1 MSPKTIHGIQA
12 QLWEYNKVAWLHQ
25 QVFSYRDEVQSLA
38 KSIFIPHE
46 NSLTESPF
54 EWYNNWIFSV
64 SSNIWWGWYEAE
76 LNRVPG
82 RILPA
87 NQKNKAPLIWSTN
100 VWIRRSRNII
110 WDIWVPGILPIN
122 GRWATGLFQFN
133 NLQYYNFSPTWG
145 KLLNVEWKDHHGN
158 ILATIDWVQWLVTW
172 DITNIMRV
180 DSPE

>member
-38 KSIFIPHE
+38 KSIFIP
-46 NSLTESPF
+46 
-54 EWYNNWIFSV
+54 
-64 SSNIWWGWYEAE
+64 GWYEAE

-122 GRWATGLFQFN
+122 GKWATGLFQFN